1 MWVHTYKYMCI
12 VRTCTQTYAHEKHQR
27 AHAENPSGRSDQLL
41 VMFAEF
47 HKKLKINLTHQ
58 SFESNQEFMNE
69 TGHHSFAAGRIA
81 SSSRHVPPFRGEQLA
96 STRFHST
103 AKQVLPKVSRS
114 LKSKRLGASAMLLS
128 LATLAYQDLVPAVN
142 SASMIFPPLSEQSL
156 SHRFP

>member
-1 MWVHTYKYMCI
+1 MKNINVHMP
-12 VRTCTQTYAHEKHQR
+12 RTL
-27 AHAENPSGRSDQLL
+27 SGRSDQLL

-47 HKKLKINLTHQ
+47 HKKIKINLTHQ

-69 TGHHSFAAGRIA
+69 TGRHSFAAGRIA

-114 LKSKRLGASAMLLS
+114 WKSKRLGASAMLLS

-142 SASMIFPPLSEQSL
+142 SASMIFAATKRAISVSPLPLSNASLTDSL
-156 SHRFP
+156 SM